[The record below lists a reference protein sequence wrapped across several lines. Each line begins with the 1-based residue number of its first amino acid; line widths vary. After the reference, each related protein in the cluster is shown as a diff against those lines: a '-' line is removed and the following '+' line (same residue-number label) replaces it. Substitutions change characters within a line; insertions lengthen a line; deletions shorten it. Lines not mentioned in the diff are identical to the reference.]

1 MNLKTEVLFILDKSG
16 SMNSI
21 KSDAIGG
28 YNAFIDEQKKLEDD
42 TKFSLFLFDSNY
54 QKIYESVSL
63 SEIKSLDESTYIPSS
78 MTALYDAIGITIEES
93 VTKYNKLSD
102 NEKPDRVLCVILT
115 DGENNKST
123 KYTREAIF
131 EMIDERRK
139 NDWEFIFLAAGQDAM
154 KVASS
159 MNIDTSNSYNF
170 SASSDGMSDVFQK
183 VSCASTL
190 YRSSS
195 AKKMKFNI
203 K

>member
-1 MNLKTEVLFILDKSG
+1 MKTEVLFILDKSG

-21 KSDAIGG
+21 KTDAIGG

-54 QKIYESVSL
+54 QKVYESVSL
-63 SEIKSLDESTYIPSS
+63 SEIKNLDESTYIPSS
-78 MTALYDAIGITIEES
+78 MTALYDAIGMTIENTVE
-93 VTKYNKLSD
+93 KINKASD
-102 NEKPDRVLCVILT
+102 EDKPERVLCVILT

-131 EMIDERRK
+131 AMIDERRK
-139 NDWEFIFLAAGQDAM
+139 NDWEFIFLGANQDSFSI
-154 KVASS
+154 ASS
-159 MNIDTSNSYNF
+159 LNIDTDNSF
-170 SASSDGMSDVFQK
+170 SFAATSDGMSNVYQK
-183 VSCASTL
+183 VSSAASL

-195 AKKMKFNI
+195 SKKMKFNL

>member
-1 MNLKTEVLFILDKSG
+1 MKTEVLFILDKSG

-21 KSDAIGG
+21 KTDAIGG

-54 QKIYESVSL
+54 QKVYESVSL
-63 SEIKSLDESTYIPSS
+63 SEIKNLDERTYIPSS
-78 MTALYDAIGITIEES
+78 MTALYDAIGITIENTVE
-93 VTKYNKLSD
+93 KINKASD
-102 NEKPDRVLCVILT
+102 EEKPERVLCVIMT

-139 NDWEFIFLAAGQDAM
+139 NDWEFIFLGANQDSFSI
-154 KVASS
+154 ASAL
-159 MNIDTSNSYNF
+159 NIDTSNSF
-170 SASSDGMSDVFQK
+170 SFAATTNGMSDVYSQ
-183 VSCASTL
+183 VSSATTL

-195 AKKMKFNI
+195 VKKMKFFD
-203 K
+203 KK